1 MSLRAVDSAQVIRAL
16 KACPERSE
24 ELALSAAKGRGLG
37 EDASPEGLIPSLR
50 YAQGKLFRTV
60 EVAEPA
66 L

>member
-24 ELALSAAKGRGLG
+24 GRRLG

-50 YAQGKLFRTV
+50 YAQGKLFRTCA
-60 EVAEPA
+60 VAEPA